1 MTCGQSVGL
10 NKSISPQVLA
20 ELGKRKTVIEKW
32 KWTTKVNR
40 KNKSEGRTTL
50 ESENEEYQ
58 GFVKSKVKK
67 AISESEK
74 KHVLVL

>member
-1 MTCGQSVGL
+1 M
-10 NKSISPQVLA
+10 
-20 ELGKRKTVIEKW
+20 
-32 KWTTKVNR
+32 NR